1 MTGTEN
7 DKGKDVKPGTGRP
20 RTRIQGTWQCGI
32 LGRQRWLLVYLGIT
46 GELWLGKVGDNMER
60 NDPTFIAHLRNEM
73 HFTQTVYSNF

>member
-20 RTRIQGTWQCGI
+20 RTLTQGTWQCGI
-32 LGRQRWLLVYLGIT
+32 SGRQGWLLVYLGS
-46 GELWLGKVGDNMER
+46 GESWLGQVGDNTER
-60 NDPTFIAHLRNEM
+60 NDPTFIAHLRNKM